1 MKERRGN
8 VVRTEGRKRKGI
20 LYGKRKKKRRTR
32 EEEEERHAEV
42 CRKGGG
48 RRMEGGRREWVIR
61 WEGRR
66 GREKFLD
73 QINAFRGAGDR
84 DHALSS
90 SLPAAFLRLF
100 EVQRRGERKTTHT
113 SLLSQT

>member
-32 EEEEERHAEV
+32 EEEEERRHAEV

-48 RRMEGGRREWVIR
+48 RRMEGGR
-61 WEGRR
+61 GNGLSA
-66 GREKFLD
+66 GRE
-73 QINAFRGAGDR
+73 GG
-84 DHALSS
+84 
-90 SLPAAFLRLF
+90 
-100 EVQRRGERKTTHT
+100 VERNFSIK
-113 SLLSQT
+113 